1 MARNYYELKTSYNY
15 NELSSDAKERVA
27 EWLNADGYVWSGDAL
42 LTIKTLAEH
51 FGGKITD
58 WSIDWSNPSSSSVEF
73 SMPEIGYW
81 EFSHLLSELGAV
93 SAETGKGV
101 GDCKLTGVCFDED
114 AVDGLRAAFASLPVP
129 SDADRF
135 DEDGQEL
142 DDWGLIGSDDV
153 SELMQAAWWELALAC
168 RDDYESQ
175 WGEEYVADM
184 CEANGYQFFAN
195 GDVA

>member
-15 NELSSDAKERVA
+15 SELSSDAKERVA
-27 EWLNADGYVWSGDAL
+27 EWLNEEGYVWAGEAMDTLNAL
-42 LTIKTLAEH
+42 AKH
-51 FGGKITD
+51 FGGKVAD
-58 WSIDWSNPSSSSVEF
+58 WSIDWSNPSYSSVSF
-73 SMPEIGYW
+73 LMPEIGYW

-114 AVDGLRAAFASLPVP
+114 AIDGLRAAFASLPVP
-129 SDADRF
+129 DETGRY
-135 DEDGQEL
+135 DEDGDEI
-142 DDWGLIGSDDV
+142 DDWDVIESADV
-153 SELMQAAWWELALAC
+153 SELMQAAWWELSLAC

-175 WGEEYVADM
+175 WSEEYVADM